1 MQSVDISPLE
11 HSLKQCFAGK
21 NKHIKKGIDVEFET
35 LCSSNN
41 KDISSDDKENLHE
54 LLRPATNTFT
64 QNIYRTI
71 DNTYKVLKPLKR
83 NKDIVL
89 LSDDKDSSV
98 AILDKS
104 SVAILVK
111 ASLVKEKINR
121 LVNDG
126 ISKGIYVIEG
136 NDNTLAGLKS
146 F

>member
-11 HSLKQCFAGK
+11 HSLKQCFADK
-21 NKHIKKGIDVEFET
+21 NKHIKKDIAEFET

-41 KDISSDDKENLHE
+41 KDISSDDKENFHE
-54 LLRPATNTFT
+54 LLRSATNTVT

-71 DNTYKVLKPLKR
+71 DNTYNVLKPLKR
-83 NKDIVL
+83 NKDTVL

-104 SVAILVK
+104 SVVILDK
-111 ASLVKEKINR
+111 ASYKEKINR
-121 LVNDG
+121 LINDG
-126 ISKGIYVIEG
+126 ISKGVYVIEE